1 MYYNDQG
8 QYDPDE
14 DFFDNGF
21 DDYTTI
27 QYSDPPERQ
36 SGRREKEE
44 PSATD
49 RTVPQG
55 ISRSSRGSVDGSRS
69 SADVSRSSRSSADV
83 SRTSRSAGS
92 SRERLRQRRERE
104 RKERERKR
112 RILIAAIAGGSA
124 AAVIVI
130 LLSVRFVIS
139 RNAGKKQDTLHET
152 AAASTLSTVSE
163 ASQEEQLPS
172 DPDDM
177 TPEQLEKAKA
187 QRGLSRDVASFALGY
202 KFKESDATVQIPLT
216 DANYKK
222 MEQEKKW
229 NAAIAASAVGTT
241 PSAAEDPSE
250 SSSQEEPAS
259 ASGTAPAGAVG
270 DDYVDSDYA
279 ILVNADTNE
288 IVAERNPQ
296 DKICP
301 ASMTKVLTVLVAAEH
316 IDDSKLQDTQE
327 ITQDITDLAYINDAS
342 NVGYMPGFT
351 GQFWN
356 PARTRQWASRT
367 MSRVHRKLL
376 SS

>member
-44 PSATD
+44 PSAKD

-55 ISRSSRGSVDGSRS
+55 ISRSSRGSADGSRS
-69 SADVSRSSRSSADV
+69 SADVSRTAGSSRG
-83 SRTSRSAGS
+83 RTGG

-112 RILIAAIAGGSA
+112 RILIASIAGGSA

-229 NAAIAASAVGTT
+229 NAAIAASAAGTT
-241 PSAAEDPSE
+241 PSA
-250 SSSQEEPAS
+250 
-259 ASGTAPAGAVG
+259 
-270 DDYVDSDYA
+270 
-279 ILVNADTNE
+279 
-288 IVAERNPQ
+288 
-296 DKICP
+296 
-301 ASMTKVLTVLVAAEH
+301 
-316 IDDSKLQDTQE
+316 
-327 ITQDITDLAYINDAS
+327 
-342 NVGYMPGFT
+342 
-351 GQFWN
+351 
-356 PARTRQWASRT
+356 
-367 MSRVHRKLL
+367 
-376 SS
+376 

>member
-1 MYYNDQG
+1 MYYNNQG

-27 QYSDPPERQ
+27 QYSDTPERQ

-55 ISRSSRGSVDGSRS
+55 VSRSSRGSADGSRSSADGSRS
-69 SADVSRSSRSSADV
+69 SADVSRS
-83 SRTSRSAGS
+83 AGS
-92 SRERLRQRRERE
+92 SRGRTGGSRERLRQRRERE

-216 DANYKK
+216 DANYK
-222 MEQEKKW
+222 MQRSPRLRPEQRLPPRRIPRKAPVRKNRRPHRELRLQEQSVTIMW
-229 NAAIAASAVGTT
+229 TAI
-241 PSAAEDPSE
+241 
-250 SSSQEEPAS
+250 
-259 ASGTAPAGAVG
+259 
-270 DDYVDSDYA
+270 
-279 ILVNADTNE
+279 
-288 IVAERNPQ
+288 
-296 DKICP
+296 
-301 ASMTKVLTVLVAAEH
+301 
-316 IDDSKLQDTQE
+316 
-327 ITQDITDLAYINDAS
+327 
-342 NVGYMPGFT
+342 
-351 GQFWN
+351 
-356 PARTRQWASRT
+356 TRS
-367 MSRVHRKLL
+367 L
-376 SS
+376 